1 MKRILTFLTLLL
13 TTLTLLAY
21 NPDFALKYKQAKD
34 LYDQGQYEKAL
45 TTIRNALS
53 QLPDLSADQVS
64 DGNQLISLCNQ
75 AINNRD
81 RLDLSTELLTVGY
94 ESRRDSIGVVAGKP
108 NQVTA
113 TSNAPEWCK
122 VEKLSGGRLY
132 LTIEFNPDKAPRET
146 DVVVK
151 MAKTKKRTLHVRQ
164 DARPETTKWVSI
176 KTTPDRAR
184 VSVDGADPYTGTWQG
199 VLASGDHH
207 VRIEKNG
214 YAVKD
219 TVLHILDNLR
229 SDENVLLDIRL
240 QPQFAKIKV
249 DVKPEDGFSFEPSD
263 LSVTMNGVKVDMTPR
278 ELFSY
283 DDDRDI
289 QRYAY
294 YMDGTVPVSPG
305 WVDVQI
311 SAPGFVSQKTQ
322 LEVKANSLVPL
333 PVTLNAITGFLSAI
347 DNGQAREATVY
358 LDGENIG
365 TVNDLTARRTMVG
378 EHTLILER
386 EGFLP
391 SEQSYT
397 VVVKENE
404 DAVVKVSMDRY
415 TTLRVN
421 SNPQDARV
429 VVDDEYI
436 GTTPT
441 KPYVLREQEPDH
453 VFRVEVSRDGF
464 LPVTREIVPDFAN
477 PQPLEEDITLLNTQK
492 LTLSADEPN
501 MMVTIKNKWRGDSIF
516 VNAALLPAD
525 ISLPVRKKPYFV
537 ELYRIGERSAAYKG
551 RLSFSDES
559 KTEHRIRAWS
569 KNYFQLLS
577 ANYFLTGIQP
587 IEIGNTENGKTY
599 LNMGNASFAKFKLVD
614 GLSTALARG
623 GLFMAK
629 DRQSPLAIKDTKKEK
644 PNPYEVGNAQLI
656 PAISALFINGE
667 FRVGATFFDYLDVSA
682 MGAYA
687 WYPDVWKHIV
697 GFSYMSGHDIFV
709 GLEAS
714 TRLPIFNVNF
724 KAGVQMYKGLKANI
738 YVSDMGNSGDL
749 ASQFYSEDMNL
760 PNMFV
765 ISVGFTLG
773 GMNSKGTNM
782 LRVWY

>member
-1 MKRILTFLTLLL
+1 MKRILSILALLFA
-13 TTLTLLAY
+13 TLTLLAY
-21 NPDFALKYKQAKD
+21 NPDFALKYKQAKA

-45 TTIRNALS
+45 TAIRSALN
-53 QLPDLSADQVS
+53 QLPDLSAEQIS

-75 AINNRD
+75 AISNRD
-81 RLDLSTELLTVGY
+81 RLDLSAELLKVGY
-94 ESRRDSIGVVAGKP
+94 ESRRDSIGIVAGKM

-113 TSNAPEWCK
+113 TSGAPGWCK
-122 VEKLSGGRLY
+122 VEKIAGGLLY
-132 LTIEFNPDKAPRET
+132 LNIDFNPDKAPRET

-151 MAKTKKRTLHVRQ
+151 MGKTRKRTLHVTQ
-164 DARPETTKWVSI
+164 EARPETTKWVTI
-176 KTTPDRAR
+176 KTIPDRAH
-184 VSVDGADPYTGTWQG
+184 VTVDGADPYTGNWQG
-199 VLASGDHH
+199 TLASGDHH

-219 TVLHILDNLR
+219 TVIHILDNLR
-229 SDENVLLDIRL
+229 SDEAVNLLVRL
-240 QPQFAKIKV
+240 QPQFAKVKI
-249 DVKPEDGFSFEPSD
+249 DVKPEKGFSFQPSS
-263 LSVTMNGVKVDMTPR
+263 LSVTMNGVLVDLTPR
-278 ELFSY
+278 EIYSY

-294 YMDGTVPVSPG
+294 YMDGTIPVSPG
-305 WVDVQI
+305 WVDIQI

-322 LEVKANSLVPL
+322 LEMKPDTVVPL
-333 PVTLNAITGFLSAI
+333 PITLTAITGYLSAI

-358 LDGENIG
+358 LDGEMIG

-378 EHTLILER
+378 EHTLVLER

-391 SEQSYT
+391 GEQSYT

-415 TTLRVN
+415 TTLRID
-421 SNPQDARV
+421 SQPQDARV

-441 KPYVLREQEPDH
+441 KAYVLREQEPDH
-453 VFRVEVSRDGF
+453 VFRVQVSKEGYMT
-464 LPVTREIVPDFAN
+464 VAREYTPDFAHPEPIRETIN
-477 PQPLEEDITLLNTQK
+477 LLNTQK

-501 MMVTIKNKWRGDSIF
+501 MLVTIKNRRRGDSTF

-525 ISLPVRKKPYFV
+525 VSLPLRQKPYYV
-537 ELYRIGERSAAYKG
+537 ELHRIGESHVAYRGHLPFK
-551 RLSFSDES
+551 DET
-559 KTEHRIRAWS
+559 KTEHRMRAWS

-577 ANYFLTGIQP
+577 GNYFLTGIQP
-587 IEIGNTENGKTY
+587 LEAGNVNPKTY
-599 LNMGNASFAKFKLVD
+599 LNMGNASLAKFKIVD
-614 GLSTALARG
+614 GLSTAVARG
-623 GLFMAK
+623 GLFMGK
-629 DRQSPLAIKDTKKEK
+629 DRSVPLEIRAGNPEKEHT
-644 PNPYEVGNAQLI
+644 VGNDQFL

-682 MGAYA
+682 MAAYA
-687 WYPDVWKHIV
+687 WYPDVWKKIV
-697 GFSYMSGHDIFV
+697 GFSYMSGHDIFF

-714 TRLPIFNVNF
+714 TRLPVFNINF
-724 KAGVQMYKGLKANI
+724 KAGMQMYKGFKANFFLK
-738 YVSDMGNSGDL
+738 DMGNSGDL
-749 ASQFYSEDMNL
+749 ETHFYSEPVTL

-765 ISVGFTLG
+765 ISVGFSLG
-773 GMNSKGTNM
+773 GMNSKGQNI